1 MEGGINWEIGTDI
14 YALLYIK
21 QIGYKNLLY
30 SPENSAQYSVMAY
43 TGKDAL
49 KKSRYMY
56 T

>member
-21 QIGYKNLLY
+21 QIGNKNLLY